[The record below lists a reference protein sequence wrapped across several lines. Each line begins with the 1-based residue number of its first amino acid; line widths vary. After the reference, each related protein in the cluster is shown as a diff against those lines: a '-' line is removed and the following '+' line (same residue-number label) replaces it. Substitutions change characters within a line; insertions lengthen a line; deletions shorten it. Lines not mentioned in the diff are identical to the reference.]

1 MAKIDRCKLG
11 GRCVRPDTMPVTL
24 TTIDA
29 DMTNPT
35 KQEMF
40 DAALKIRKEVLGDA
54 YVDRAFAIKDEFTD
68 DVQEYLTVHSWGG
81 SWARRD
87 ADGEL
92 TLSKKTRSFM
102 NLAMLCCLNRPHE
115 LELHVRGAIN
125 NGVTKEEMK
134 EIFLHVATYAGAPA
148 LLDGVRAARKVW
160 AEHEAK
166 GR

>member
-1 MAKIDRCKLG
+1 MT
-11 GRCVRPDTMPVTL
+11 TMS
-24 TTIDA
+24 
-29 DMTNPT
+29 NPT
-35 KQEMF
+35 KKEMF
-40 DAALKIRKEVLGDA
+40 DSALAIRTEVMGAD
-54 YVDRAFAIKDEFTD
+54 YVERAFALKDEFTD

-92 TLSKKTRSFM
+92 TLPKKTRSFM

-115 LELHVRGAIN
+115 LEIHVRGAIN
-125 NGVTKEEMK
+125 NGVTKREMK

-148 LLDGVRAARKVW
+148 LLDGVRVARKVW

-166 GR
+166 GG

>member
-1 MAKIDRCKLG
+1 MLCLTIIDHE
-11 GRCVRPDTMPVTL
+11 T
-24 TTIDA
+24 
-29 DMTNPT
+29 MTNPT

-40 DAALKIRKEVLGDA
+40 DAALKIRKEVVGSD
-54 YVDRAFAIKDEFTD
+54 YVDRAFAVQDEFTA
-68 DVQEYLTVHSWGG
+68 DVQEYLTLHSWGG

-92 TLSKKTRSFM
+92 TLPKKTRSFM

-115 LELHVRGAIN
+115 LELHVRAAIT
-125 NGVTKEEMK
+125 NGVTKKEMK

-148 LLDGVRAARKVW
+148 LIDGVRTARKVW
-160 AEHEAK
+160 AEHEAA